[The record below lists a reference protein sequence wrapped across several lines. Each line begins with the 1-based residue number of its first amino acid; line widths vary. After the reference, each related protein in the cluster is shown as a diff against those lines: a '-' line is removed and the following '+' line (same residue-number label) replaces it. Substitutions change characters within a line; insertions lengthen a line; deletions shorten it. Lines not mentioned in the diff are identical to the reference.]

1 MVSPCQEMEVFVR
14 KRRFLG
20 ALMPIHIIMF
30 DLQSLINPTY
40 MDTIYMDAIYMDTI
54 YMDTIYMDT
63 LQANAVPQ
71 CTQSYT
77 AVWAMWADY
86 EKFCHGYVSF

>member
-40 MDTIYMDAIYMDTI
+40 MDTIYMDT
-54 YMDTIYMDT
+54 TYMDT

>member
-1 MVSPCQEMEVFVR
+1 
-14 KRRFLG
+14 
-20 ALMPIHIIMF
+20 
-30 DLQSLINPTY
+30 
-40 MDTIYMDAIYMDTI
+40 MDTT
-54 YMDTIYMDT
+54 YMDT